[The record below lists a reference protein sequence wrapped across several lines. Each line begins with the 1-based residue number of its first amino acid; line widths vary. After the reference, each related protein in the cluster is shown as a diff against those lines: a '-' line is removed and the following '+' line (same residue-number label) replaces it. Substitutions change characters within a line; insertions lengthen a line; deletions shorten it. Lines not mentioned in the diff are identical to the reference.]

1 MFYFIVKMISIVGV
15 LFCFASA
22 TTLSICYPSRTD
34 IFGMYMMA
42 GFLFSFMLAA
52 FNEVT
57 TMISPQRK
65 KVMRTMRFQPRH
77 FFFTILAG
85 LFFSTHIF
93 ILGSWQPYTS
103 LENGVIIYQT
113 KNLGSISYVMYVV
126 LKFYSLLA
134 WAGLF
139 SMIFVED
146 YYYHKLLK
154 QEKSL
159 EPLRIF

>member
-1 MFYFIVKMISIVGV
+1 
-15 LFCFASA
+15 
-22 TTLSICYPSRTD
+22 
-34 IFGMYMMA
+34 
-42 GFLFSFMLAA
+42 
-52 FNEVT
+52 
-57 TMISPQRK
+57 
-65 KVMRTMRFQPRH
+65 
-77 FFFTILAG
+77 
-85 LFFSTHIF
+85 
-93 ILGSWQPYTS
+93 
-103 LENGVIIYQT
+103 
-113 KNLGSISYVMYVV
+113 MYVV